1 MFSLL
6 RLYSSFASPTPCGK
20 HAFQRSSPSTRTIA
34 TVFARKLLFTA
45 GKRSTWARSR
55 APWRRNTS
63 RTCSR
68 TSGSSTQ
75 MKSQCC
81 ALAPLGAQRPASR
94 MRSSVS
100 RGTSRPGSNFRTLR
114 RAFTTSSRLG
124 YASAAIAGASVDMPD
139 MVVLLV
145 SVDDRHRG
153 QHAELLQE
161 PQAVGVGAD
170 LGDDPVVEPEDG
182 HALLRHVAPGRA
194 LAEVGVLVAAA
205 CGPAHGDAI
214 AVHED
219 VVELV
224 APVGE
229 RVVVELHDE
238 PEPLASSGD
247 AGLRERDL

>member
-6 RLYSSFASPTPCGK
+6 RVYSSFASPTPWGK

-34 TVFARKLLFTA
+34 TVLARKLLFTA

-75 MKSQCC
+75 MKSQCW

-100 RGTSRPGSNFRTLR
+100 RGTSRPGSNLRTLR
-114 RAFTTSSRLG
+114 RAFTTCSRLG
-124 YASAAIAGASVDMPD
+124 YASAAIAGASADMPD

-153 QHAELLQE
+153 QHAERRRAQHAVLLQE
-161 PQAVGVGAD
+161 PQAVGVRPHV
-170 LGDDPVVEPEDG
+170 GDDAVVEPEHRD
-182 HALLRHVAPGRA
+182 ALLRHVASGRA
-194 LAEVGVLVAAA
+194 L
-205 CGPAHGDAI
+205 
-214 AVHED
+214 
-219 VVELV
+219 
-224 APVGE
+224 
-229 RVVVELHDE
+229 
-238 PEPLASSGD
+238 
-247 AGLRERDL
+247 